1 MFLCRIYFVLK
12 ILKLEFWV
20 PWRNEWVPSNPQE
33 CCMSCRILLTSTI
46 FYDHVWKTE
55 EFLMDIKNQS
65 LKGITL
71 FVSKF
76 KCSVHHLCAHAEKA
90 WAQMDVQDSLISPIT
105 TIPRRIC
112 CLMVYL
118 PPFSKHASFAS
129 LNLHW
134 KKPPATRVS
143 QISNLDQH
151 GPSPNL
157 PHRRVGHTSVSTVV
171 LLLSTRSTL
180 TCLIHLWFRMH
191 IQSRLNHKR
200 VGAGSRWSWWQLG
213 ISDGTDPWSTMAKCG
228 HVF

>member
-1 MFLCRIYFVLK
+1 MNGSQAIHKNAACPAESCWPPRYSMIMYGKLK
-12 ILKLEFWV
+12 NFSWTSKIRA
-20 PWRNEWVPSNPQE
+20 WRGLPCLFPNSSVQ
-33 CCMSCRILLTSTI
+33 ST
-46 FYDHVWKTE
+46 
-55 EFLMDIKNQS
+55 
-65 LKGITL
+65 
-71 FVSKF
+71 
-76 KCSVHHLCAHAEKA
+76 HLCAHSEKA